1 MDEIARIAMIAR
13 VLAPGRGEAER
24 VEGIEV
30 AIGDDAAVLLAPG
43 GGHGAARPA
52 RPARMVWTIDEQVE
66 GVHFRREL
74 ATWRDVGWR
83 SFQAAA
89 SDVAAMGAKAW
100 CALSAL
106 VLPDSVDDAA
116 LEEIVSGQ
124 ADAATAVGARIVGGN
139 LSRGSGFSIA
149 TTLLGVCDRAVTRAG
164 AKPGDGLWMA
174 GQVGLAA
181 CGLRALESGRAIGP
195 DIMPAVDAWRRPV
208 ALVNVGLAMAGVASA
223 AVDVSDGLARDV
235 GSLAEASGVKA
246 ALDAS
251 ELLSDPA
258 LVKSAAAMGLEALDL
273 ALYGGEDYAL
283 IAASPV
289 PIAGFRRIGGIE
301 AGSGLV
307 LRTRAG
313 DSSVLVRGFDH
324 FGK

>member
-13 VLAPGRGEAER
+13 ILAAAQSGAEG
-24 VEGIEV
+24 VELG
-30 AIGDDAAVLLAPG
+30 IGDDAAVLLAPG
-43 GGHGAARPA
+43 GGNGAVRQTRPTH
-52 RPARMVWTIDEQVE
+52 MVWTIDEQVE

-106 VLPDSVDDAA
+106 VLPDSVDDTA

-124 ADAATAVGARIVGGN
+124 GDAATAVGARIVGGN
-139 LSRGSGFSIA
+139 LSRGSSLSIA
-149 TTLLGVCDRAVTRAG
+149 TTLLGVCERAVKRGG

-181 CGLRALESGRAIGP
+181 CGLRALESGLAIAP
-195 DIMPAVDAWRRPV
+195 DVLPAVAAWRRPV
-208 ALVNVGLAMAGVASA
+208 ALVEAGLAMARVASA
-223 AVDVSDGLARDV
+223 AIDISDGLARDV

-258 LVKSAAAMGLEALDL
+258 LLKSAAAMGLDPLDL

-283 IAASPV
+283 IAASPS
-289 PIAGFRRIGGIE
+289 PIAGFRLIGGIE
-301 AGSGLV
+301 AGAGLV
-307 LRTRAG
+307 LRSKAG
-313 DSSVLVRGFDH
+313 DTSVLVRGYDH